1 MALDFNSDYDKD
13 FLESLKFIKVK
24 EIYKNL
30 SKSDKNIILKQV
42 DHLLTTS
49 MENPE
54 YISLFGYY
62 EKDENVKISLVFL
75 AMKSFIELY
84 YPLNSHFNSECYEVI
99 NQLIN
104 YIKKFSFIFYWHYDF
119 SKEVIEE
126 YGKCLKLLKRK
137 QKRTLLQ
144 ANLAKTFLK
153 IGKFKNKGLWHLILI
168 MKIMTRLLSSL

>member
-1 MALDFNSDYDKD
+1 MAFDFNSDYDKD

-42 DHLLTTS
+42 DHLLATS

-126 YGKCLKLLKRK
+126 YGKMFEALKKKAEKDLTSGKSCEDLLKDW
-137 QKRTLLQ
+137 
-144 ANLAKTFLK
+144 K
-153 IGKFKNKGLWHLILI
+153 I
-168 MKIMTRLLSSL
+168 

>member
-1 MALDFNSDYDKD
+1 MAFDFNPDYDKD

-42 DHLLTTS
+42 DHLLATS

-126 YGKCLKLLKRK
+126 YGKMFEALKKKAEKDITSGKSCEDILKDW
-137 QKRTLLQ
+137 
-144 ANLAKTFLK
+144 K
-153 IGKFKNKGLWHLILI
+153 I
-168 MKIMTRLLSSL
+168 

>member
-1 MALDFNSDYDKD
+1 MAFDFNPDYDKD

-42 DHLLTTS
+42 VHLLTTS

-126 YGKCLKLLKRK
+126 YGKMFEALKKKAEKDITSGKSREDLLKDW
-137 QKRTLLQ
+137 
-144 ANLAKTFLK
+144 K
-153 IGKFKNKGLWHLILI
+153 I
-168 MKIMTRLLSSL
+168 

>member
-1 MALDFNSDYDKD
+1 MAFDFNPDYDKD

-42 DHLLTTS
+42 DHLLATS

-126 YGKCLKLLKRK
+126 YGKMFEALKKK
-137 QKRTLLQ
+137 AEKDITS
-144 ANLAKTFLK
+144 
-153 IGKFKNKGLWHLILI
+153 GKFCEDILKDW
-168 MKIMTRLLSSL
+168 KI

>member
-42 DHLLTTS
+42 DHLLATS
-49 MENPE
+49 IENPE

-126 YGKCLKLLKRK
+126 YGKMFEALKKK
-137 QKRTLLQ
+137 AEKDITS
-144 ANLAKTFLK
+144 
-153 IGKFKNKGLWHLILI
+153 GKFCEDILKDW
-168 MKIMTRLLSSL
+168 KI

>member
-1 MALDFNSDYDKD
+1 MAFDFNPDYDKD

-42 DHLLTTS
+42 DHLLATS
-49 MENPE
+49 IENPE

-126 YGKCLKLLKRK
+126 YGKMFEALKKK
-137 QKRTLLQ
+137 AEKDITS
-144 ANLAKTFLK
+144 
-153 IGKFKNKGLWHLILI
+153 GKFCEDILKDW
-168 MKIMTRLLSSL
+168 KI

>member
-1 MALDFNSDYDKD
+1 MAFGFNPDYDKD

-42 DHLLTTS
+42 DHLLATS

-126 YGKCLKLLKRK
+126 YGKMFEALKKK
-137 QKRTLLQ
+137 AEKDITS
-144 ANLAKTFLK
+144 
-153 IGKFKNKGLWHLILI
+153 GKFCEDILKDW
-168 MKIMTRLLSSL
+168 KI

>member
-1 MALDFNSDYDKD
+1 MAFDFNPDYDKD

-42 DHLLTTS
+42 DHLLATS

-104 YIKKFSFIFYWHYDF
+104 YIKNLVLFSIG
-119 SKEVIEE
+119 IMI
-126 YGKCLKLLKRK
+126 
-137 QKRTLLQ
+137 
-144 ANLAKTFLK
+144 FLK
-153 IGKFKNKGLWHLILI
+153 K
-168 MKIMTRLLSSL
+168 

>member
-1 MALDFNSDYDKD
+1 MTKI

-42 DHLLTTS
+42 DHLLATS

-126 YGKCLKLLKRK
+126 YGKMFEALKKK
-137 QKRTLLQ
+137 AEKDITS
-144 ANLAKTFLK
+144 
-153 IGKFKNKGLWHLILI
+153 GKFCEDILKDW
-168 MKIMTRLLSSL
+168 KI

>member
-1 MALDFNSDYDKD
+1 MAFDFNPDYDKD

-42 DHLLTTS
+42 DHLLATS

-126 YGKCLKLLKRK
+126 YGKMFEALKKKAEKDITSGKSCEDLLKDW
-137 QKRTLLQ
+137 
-144 ANLAKTFLK
+144 K
-153 IGKFKNKGLWHLILI
+153 I
-168 MKIMTRLLSSL
+168 

>member
-1 MALDFNSDYDKD
+1 MALDFNPDYDKD

-42 DHLLTTS
+42 DYLLATS

-126 YGKCLKLLKRK
+126 YGKMFEALKKKAEKDITSGKSCEDLLKDW
-137 QKRTLLQ
+137 
-144 ANLAKTFLK
+144 K
-153 IGKFKNKGLWHLILI
+153 I
-168 MKIMTRLLSSL
+168 

>member
-1 MALDFNSDYDKD
+1 MAFDFNPDYDKD

-42 DHLLTTS
+42 DHLLATS

-75 AMKSFIELY
+75 AMNSFIELY

-126 YGKCLKLLKRK
+126 YGKMFEALKKK
-137 QKRTLLQ
+137 AEKDITS
-144 ANLAKTFLK
+144 
-153 IGKFKNKGLWHLILI
+153 GKFCEDILKDW
-168 MKIMTRLLSSL
+168 KI

>member
-42 DHLLTTS
+42 DHLLATS

-126 YGKCLKLLKRK
+126 YGKMFEALKKKAEKDITSGKSCEDLLKDW
-137 QKRTLLQ
+137 
-144 ANLAKTFLK
+144 K
-153 IGKFKNKGLWHLILI
+153 I
-168 MKIMTRLLSSL
+168 